1 VIRTPLLLA
10 SILCVAA
17 CGGPSG
23 SDATSGGGGGGSAG
37 AGGTGGSGGASVD
50 PCALTSM
57 KVCQNSNCHGGAM
70 VYADLHLDDNVL
82 TKDYAP
88 LVDKPNHGD
97 PAGCMPAKFKLID
110 STNPT
115 ASLIYTKLPTPGST
129 PPCGLNMPVIGTF
142 GDADRMCVLSWINS
156 VIAATKGP

>member
-1 VIRTPLLLA
+1 M
-10 SILCVAA
+10 
-17 CGGPSG
+17 
-23 SDATSGGGGGGSAG
+23 GGSGNAGG
-37 AGGTGGSGGASVD
+37 AGGTGGGHVVD
-50 PCALTSM
+50 SCALTSM
-57 KVCQNSNCHGGAM
+57 KVCQNSNCHGSGTDGGGM

-82 TKDYAP
+82 TTDYAP

-110 STNPT
+110 SADPT
-115 ASLIYTKLPTPGST
+115 ASLIYTKLPSQGST

-142 GDADRMCVLSWINS
+142 LDADRMCVLSWINS